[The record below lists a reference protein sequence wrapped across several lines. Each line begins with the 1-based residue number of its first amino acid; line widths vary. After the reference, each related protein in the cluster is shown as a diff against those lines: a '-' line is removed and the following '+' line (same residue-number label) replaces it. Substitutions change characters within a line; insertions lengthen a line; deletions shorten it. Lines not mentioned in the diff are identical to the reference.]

1 MEDAE
6 PLSPFLRDPVLAP
19 DGTICSR
26 GALSSGAMGRLLETI
41 RSPLDIRL
49 LPEEELPRLAQEV
62 REFLLTHV
70 SRTGGHLASGLGVV
84 ELTIALHYVFDTPLD
99 QLVWDV
105 GHQVYPHKILTG
117 RRERFATLRQK
128 GGLSGFTMRQE
139 SEYDAFNAAH
149 ASTAISAALGMAVA
163 RDLKGERFHVVAVVG
178 DGGLTGGM
186 AMEGL
191 NQAGY
196 LNRPLIVIL
205 NDNEMSISVNVGA
218 MSGYLNRIIAG
229 QVYNRVKDET
239 GKILDRIP
247 LVGEKLHEIAG
258 VVEDAAK
265 KALVPGTLFEE
276 LGFRYMGPY
285 NGHSIPALLPALR
298 EAKEREKPVL
308 IHVRTV
314 KGKGYRL
321 AEKDPVKWHGPSA
334 FTLDTGEIKKTAS
347 PPSYT
352 QVFGDTLIALA
363 EKDPRIVAVTAAMPE
378 GTGVDRFAR
387 RFPERAFDVG
397 ICEQHGVTF
406 CAGMATRGLR
416 PVAAIYSTF
425 LQRAYD
431 QIFHDVC
438 LMDLPVVFA
447 LDRGGLVGND
457 GPTHHGVH
465 DLAYLRVLPNML
477 ICAPKDEEELRHLL
491 ATAFEAGH
499 PVAVR
504 YPRGAGE
511 GRPASGPPTP
521 LPVGTAEV
529 VREGRH
535 GAVWALGPRVGAA
548 LEAAERLAADGVDL
562 TVVNARWV
570 KPLDRDLLART
581 VAPRSR
587 LITVEDHNVM
597 GGFGSAVL
605 EAVSELEIPGVEVLR
620 LGVPDRFIAHATQA
634 EQWREVGLDA
644 EGILRS
650 AREFFGLERRP
661 LSLLSAQ
668 PGA

>member
-1 MEDAE
+1 LPA
-6 PLSPFLRDPVLAP
+6 V
-19 DGTICSR
+19 
-26 GALSSGAMGRLLETI
+26 GRLLDAI
-41 RSPLDIRL
+41 RSPLDVRL

-70 SRTGGHLASGLGVV
+70 ARTGGHLASGLGVV
-84 ELTIALHYVFDTPLD
+84 ELTIALHYVFDTPVD
-99 QLVWDV
+99 QIVWDV

-117 RRERFATLRQK
+117 RRDRFASLRQK
-128 GGLSGFTMRQE
+128 GGISGFTMRQE

-163 RDLKGERFHVVAVVG
+163 RDQKNEKFHVVAIVG

-196 LNRPLIVIL
+196 LKRPLIVIL

-229 QVYNRVKDET
+229 QVYNKVKDET
-239 GKILDRIP
+239 GRILDRIP
-247 LVGEKLHEIAG
+247 IVGEKLHEIAG

-276 LGFRYMGPY
+276 LGFRYMGPF

-298 EAKEREKPVL
+298 EAKLRDRPVL
-308 IHVRTV
+308 LHVRTV

-321 AEKDPVKWHGPSA
+321 AETDPIKWHGPSP
-334 FTLDTGEIKKTAS
+334 FTVDTGEFKKSSA
-347 PPSYT
+347 PPTYT
-352 QVFGDTLIALA
+352 QVFAETLISLA
-363 EKDPRIVAVTAAMPE
+363 EKDPRIIAVTAAMPE
-378 GTGVDRFAR
+378 GTGLDRFAR
-387 RFPERAFDVG
+387 RFPDRAFDVG
-397 ICEQHGVTF
+397 ICEQHAVTF
-406 CAGMATRGLR
+406 CAGMATRGMK

-465 DLAYLRVLPNML
+465 DLAYLRVLPNMR
-477 ICAPKDEEELRHLL
+477 ICAPKDEEELRQLL
-491 ATAFEAGH
+491 VTALEDGH

-504 YPRGAGE
+504 YPRGS
-511 GRPASGPPTP
+511 GRGVPLEGPPRP
-521 LPVGTAEV
+521 LPVG
-529 VREGRH
+529 EGELLRTGKD
-535 GAVWALGPRVGAA
+535 GAIWALGPRVWPA
-548 LEAAERLAADGVDL
+548 LEAAEKLAAEGLDL
-562 TVVNARWV
+562 SVVNARWV
-570 KPLDRDLLART
+570 KPLDLALLRRT
-581 VAPRSR
+581 VPPESR
-587 LITVEDHNVM
+587 VLTVEDHNVM
-597 GGFGSAVL
+597 AGFGSAVL
-605 EAVSELEIPGVEVLR
+605 EAISELSIPGVDVRR
-620 LGVPDRFIAHATQA
+620 LGVPDRFIAHATQP
-634 EQWREVGLDA
+634 EQWEEVGLDT

-650 AREFFGLERRP
+650 AREFFGARRP
-661 LSLLSAQ
+661 LSLLTAQ

>member
-1 MEDAE
+1 
-6 PLSPFLRDPVLAP
+6 LRAVA
-19 DGTICSR
+19 
-26 GALSSGAMGRLLETI
+26 RLLETI
-41 RSPLDIRL
+41 RSPLDVRL
-49 LPEEELPRLAQEV
+49 LPEEELPRLAQEL

-99 QLVWDV
+99 QIVWDV

-117 RRERFATLRQK
+117 RRDRFSTLRQK

-163 RDLKGERFHVVAVVG
+163 RDLKGEKYHVVAVVG

-196 LNRPLIVIL
+196 LKRPLIVIL

-229 QVYNRVKDET
+229 QVYNKVKDET

-247 LVGEKLHEIAG
+247 IVGEKLHELAG
-258 VVEDAAK
+258 AVEDAAK

-276 LGFRYMGPY
+276 LGFRYMGPF
-285 NGHSIPALLPALR
+285 NGHSIAALLPALR
-298 EAKEREKPVL
+298 EAKQRDKPVL
-308 IHVRTV
+308 LHVRTV

-321 AEKDPVKWHGPSA
+321 AEKDPVKWHGPSP
-334 FTLDTGEIKKTAS
+334 FTVDTGEIKKSAAA

-352 QVFGDTLIALA
+352 QVFAETLIALA

-378 GTGVDRFAR
+378 GTGIDKFAR
-387 RFPERAFDVG
+387 RFPDRAFDVG

-406 CAGMATRGLR
+406 CAGLATRGFK

-447 LDRGGLVGND
+447 LDRAGLVGND

-477 ICAPKDEEELRHLL
+477 ICAPKDEAELRHLL
-491 ATAFEAGH
+491 ATAFEARH
-499 PVAVR
+499 PIAVR
-504 YPRGAGE
+504 YPRGAGQ
-511 GRPASGPPTP
+511 GVPMAGLPTP
-521 LPVGTAEV
+521 LPVGKAEIL
-529 VREGRH
+529 REGGD
-535 GAVWALGPRVGAA
+535 GAIWALGSRVPPA
-548 LEAAERLAADGVDL
+548 LEAAERLSAEGLELAVI
-562 TVVNARWV
+562 NARWV
-570 KPLDRDLLART
+570 KPLDEELLSRT
-581 VAPRSR
+581 VPPGARI
-587 LITVEDHNVM
+587 LTVEDHNVM
-597 GGFGSAVL
+597 AGFGSAVL
-605 EAVSELEIPGVEVLR
+605 EAVSSLSVPGVEVLR
-620 LGVPDRFIAHATQA
+620 LGVPDRFIAHATQS
-634 EQWREVGLDA
+634 EQWAEVGLDA
-644 EGILRS
+644 EGIVRS
-650 AREFFGLERRP
+650 ARSFFGARRQP
-661 LSLLSAQ
+661 LSLIAAQ